1 MNPLLLLA
9 AILPGILICLLIY
22 FLDKHEKEGYVPLL
36 ITFGLGMLSAIPA
49 VGIQMLAD
57 RMGFD
62 GTRNLG
68 FLLIYVF
75 IIVAFSEEL
84 VKLVMMLVYPLPQPF
99 FNEPMDGIV
108 YSIMVGMGF
117 AVVENVIYAYNYG
130 IETVMVRAFTAVP
143 AHAIFAVFMGYFIGL
158 SKFHQSRKWALIG
171 FGFFLAVV
179 IHGIYDFFILQQ
191 YYEWLMAFGLVTVI
205 IGSYLSWLLIKD
217 HRDNSPFKETV
228 ASVTAEGMTEKT
240 EIGPPP
246 DHGHTEQGIT
256 D

>member
-49 VGIQMLAD
+49 VGLQMLAD

-62 GTRNLG
+62 ATRNLG

-217 HRDNSPFKETV
+217 HRDNSPFKVTV
-228 ASVTAEGMTEKT
+228 ASATAEGISEETET
-240 EIGPPP
+240 LVPPNP
-246 DHGHTEQGIT
+246 TEQGTT
-256 D
+256 DL